1 MEGKYRRSVET
12 DLVGTSSTFP
22 TVFVPWE
29 VCTTGQYMLLMVVL
43 DLPLYGHCSV
53 RGIVPHAGTIE
64 VVYRMPVQ

>member
-1 MEGKYRRSVET
+1 MSVET
-12 DLVGTSSTFP
+12 ALVGTSFTFL

-53 RGIVPHAGTIE
+53 RGIVPHACTMR
-64 VVYRMPVQ
+64 VMYRMPVQ